1 MHKDNKSTNTVRRIG
16 AMALTGILCLGAAG
30 NDNLPFFLQAA
41 HAAEAEN
48 KERAAGSDGA
58 FASDPE
64 ESILE

>member
-41 HAAEAEN
+41 HGKQRYIATPT
-48 KERAAGSDGA
+48 R
-58 FASDPE
+58 
-64 ESILE
+64 